1 MTYPADSVEPLDTLS
16 WWGRTFISV
25 RQYRDYRLVWLGS
38 VSEHMGEW
46 MELVALSWLMWE
58 MTHSAFLLGL
68 VGFFR
73 LIPMSVFSMVGGVTA
88 DRMDRKRLLIAALFG
103 SALVSVGLAILV
115 NTGVVAVWHLLAA
128 SLLSGIL
135 TSFNHPA
142 RQTIVPNV
150 VPREQLMNAI
160 SLDSFSVLGTR
171 IIGPSLA
178 GYLIDRFGAAP
189 VFGTRAV
196 GALVAI
202 WWLSGVRMPLTPPE
216 ARRKTPWHNLG
227 EGFRYLGENRMIM
240 ALAALY
246 LIPMFF
252 SWAYQSVLPVFADQV
267 FHAGALGL
275 GYLNTASGVGSMV
288 SLLSLASARGA
299 GRRKG
304 RVLFRSGL
312 FLGVALALFAGSRW
326 LLPSL
331 VLLAAVGA
339 FVTTFQTVNNTL
351 IQSLIPDELR
361 GRVTSMREM
370 AMGIGAPVGSLLIGV
385 LADRSG
391 APPATAV
398 FGLMCLV
405 VVTIAARSLPKVRR
419 L

>member
-1 MTYPADSVEPLDTLS
+1 MRERTESAERAEALS
-16 WWGRTFISV
+16 GWGRTFASV

-38 VSEHMGEW
+38 VSEHLGEW
-46 MELVALSWLMWE
+46 MELVALSWLVWE

-68 VGFFR
+68 VSFAR
-73 LIPMSVFSMVGGVTA
+73 LIPMSVFSMVGGVVA
-88 DRMDRKRLLIAALFG
+88 DRVDRKRLLMGALLG

-115 NTGVVAVWHLLAA
+115 NAGAIAIWHLLAA
-128 SLLSGIL
+128 SFLSGIL

-150 VPREQLMNAI
+150 VPREQLLNAI

-178 GYLIDRFGAAP
+178 GYLIDRFGVAP

-202 WWLSGVRMPLTPPE
+202 WWLSGVRMPPTPPQ
-216 ARRKTPWHNLG
+216 ARRKSPWHNLG
-227 EGFRYLGENRMIM
+227 EGFRYLADHRVIA

-252 SWAYQSVLPVFADQV
+252 NWAYQSVLPVFADKV
-267 FHAGALGL
+267 FHAGAMGL
-275 GYLNTASGVGSMV
+275 GYLNSASGVGSMV
-288 SLLSLASARGA
+288 SLLSLASVWGAR
-299 GRRKG
+299 RRKG
-304 RVLFRSGL
+304 QVLFRSGL
-312 FLGVALALFAGSRW
+312 LTGAALALFAGSQW

-361 GRVTSMREM
+361 GRVTSLREM
-370 AMGIGAPVGSLLIGV
+370 AMGTGAPLGSLLIGM
-385 LADRSG
+385 LAEHSG
-391 APPATAV
+391 APLATAA
-398 FGLMCLV
+398 FGLLCLV
-405 VVTIAARSLPKVRR
+405 MVTTAALLLPKVRR